1 MELSAQVAAK
11 AGLSKKD
18 GEKVVIALF
27 DTIVETLKKEERV
40 QVVGFGTFETK
51 TRPARKA
58 RNPRTGE
65 PIDIAESKAV
75 SFKPGKGLRDAL
87 AGEG

>member
-1 MELSAQVAAK
+1 
-11 AGLSKKD
+11 
-18 GEKVVIALF
+18 
-27 DTIVETLKKEERV
+27 
-40 QVVGFGTFETK
+40 
-51 TRPARKA
+51 KA

-87 AGEG
+87 VGED